1 MNTNSPFVPQGTTP
15 PRGKSSLHF
24 KVLLI
29 LTIHVVVI
37 GGMLLQ
43 GCKDIPKEQA
53 TDSNST
59 NSPDMASGAA
69 TNTNSAIMP
78 PVSIAT
84 LSNNQAAL
92 GQPAGQQLAPSQ
104 PAPLIQQPLTVT
116 TAAPA
121 PSSAEYVIA
130 AGDTLGA
137 IAKRQHISLQALM
150 DANPGIDARELHI
163 GQRVVIPGAT
173 SGAASGGDIAA
184 ADSSVYVVKAGDTL
198 GKIARLHGTS
208 YKKLM
213 ALNDLKTTAIRVGQ
227 KLKVPAPKPAGAEA
241 IPASAATAQPQPA
254 AIPAPVS
261 TAAAPAPASTGV
273 AS

>member
-1 MNTNSPFVPQGTTP
+1 
-15 PRGKSSLHF
+15 
-24 KVLLI
+24 LLI

-37 GGMLLQ
+37 GDMLLQ

-130 AGDTLGA
+130 AGDTL
-137 IAKRQHISLQALM
+137 
-150 DANPGIDARELHI
+150 
-163 GQRVVIPGAT
+163 V
-173 SGAASGGDIAA
+173 
-184 ADSSVYVVKAGDTL
+184 
-198 GKIARLHGTS
+198 KIARLHGTS

-227 KLKVPAPKPAGAEA
+227 KLKVPAPKSAQAEA
-241 IPASAATAQPQPA
+241 IPASASTAQPQPT

-261 TAAAPAPASTGV
+261 AAAAPAPASTGV
-273 AS
+273 TN